1 LTLNTN
7 FLFHHNFLENRDG
20 LLYIDGV
27 SAVDLAEKFD
37 TPTYILIENRI
48 RENFRRIR
56 DALLR
61 NYGKIRVYYS
71 AKANTSLAVLKILE
85 SEGAYLDAVSP
96 GEVFLALKA
105 GFTPNKMLFTGT
117 SVRDDELKFLVESG
131 VLINIDSISQLR
143 RLLKINIPE
152 ILSVRVNPELGAGHH
167 EHVVTAGRS
176 SKFGLWETDAL
187 EAYRIALNSGVKRF
201 GIHMH
206 IGSGILSVEPF
217 LSAAEKL
224 LSVAYKIRS
233 KLGITFDF
241 MDFGGGLGVPYKPG
255 EKPLDVNDFANKML
269 SLFKSR
275 IKEYDLGEPF
285 FCVEPGRFI
294 VCDAG
299 ILLTRVNTLKITPFK
314 KFIGVDAGFNT
325 LIRPAMYGSYHPI
338 IVANRL
344 NDPPKEIYDV
354 AGPLCESGDILAK
367 DRMLPEVFEGDLLA
381 ILNAGAYGF
390 SMSSQYN
397 SRPRCAEVLVKSGRY
412 ALIREREKFSDLIK
426 GQIIPEWLEKT

>member
-1 LTLNTN
+1 
-7 FLFHHNFLENRDG
+7 LENRDG

>member
-105 GFTPNKMLFTGT
+105 GFTPNKILFTGT

>member
-1 LTLNTN
+1 MTLNTN

-105 GFTPNKMLFTGT
+105 GFTPNKILFTGT

>member
-1 LTLNTN
+1 
-7 FLFHHNFLENRDG
+7 LENRDG

-105 GFTPNKMLFTGT
+105 GFTPNKILFTGT

>member
-1 LTLNTN
+1 LDAI
-7 FLFHHNFLENRDG
+7 FLSHNFLENRGG
-20 LLYIDGV
+20 LLYVDGV
-27 SAVDLAEKFD
+27 LAIELAEKFD
-37 TPTYILIENRI
+37 TPTYVLIENRI

-56 DALLR
+56 DTLLR
-61 NYGKIRVYYS
+61 NYSKIRVYYS

-96 GEVFLALKA
+96 GEVFLALKS
-105 GFTPNKMLFTGT
+105 GFTPNKILFTGT
-117 SVRDDELKFLVESG
+117 SVRDDELKFLVDSG

-143 RLLKINIPE
+143 RLLKIHVPE

-167 EHVVTAGRS
+167 EHVVTAGRN
-176 SKFGLWETDAL
+176 SKFGLWESDAL
-187 EAYRIALNSGVKRF
+187 EAYKIALDAGVKCF

-217 LSAAEKL
+217 LLAAERL
-224 LSVAYKIRS
+224 LGVAHQIRS

-241 MDFGGGLGVPYKPG
+241 MDFGGGLGVPYKPD
-255 EKPLDVNDFANKML
+255 EKPLDVDDFANRML

-285 FCVEPGRFI
+285 FCIEPGRFI

-354 AGPLCESGDILAK
+354 AGPLCESGDILAR
-367 DRMLPEVFEGDLLA
+367 DRMLPEVSEGDLLA

-397 SRPRCAEVLVKSGRY
+397 SRPRCAEVLVKDGRY
-412 ALIREREKFSDLIK
+412 APVRERESLEDLIR
-426 GQIIPEWLEKT
+426 GQRIPDWL